1 MSPSERDRAP
11 SSGLEGLAALLL
23 DARGRVTWC
32 SLAAEVLLGRTAREI
47 DGRPVEEVLGVSLP
61 ETGPGPG
68 PAVTVHRVRLGPAE
82 AGAVADIALLPGAAD
97 GASLLVVRGPTAT
110 RDLAPGR
117 DPDPDPDLDKH
128 ADPHSHPHADPDAD
142 RALARSLF
150 GQGRLGVAEFD
161 RELRMTRSN
170 AALDAHRP
178 AGAGADWLYGLTD
191 ADGDRTVRE
200 ILRQVATTGTP
211 VVGADF
217 RSGKTGAE
225 PVLSLACFPLD
236 DEDGTRRG
244 VAVVTTE
251 PAARLRA
258 QHRLTDA
265 YRRAFE
271 IGESLDVVRAARD
284 LVDLLVPALG
294 DLACVDFPDD
304 VLQGRDPGPGFP
316 GHEASNPRRVA
327 VKSADG
333 VWPEALVQQGEP
345 VPEALPE
352 SADTA
357 VAGVI
362 AADARTARA
371 MLGDD
376 PAITARMM
384 PEGMHSALGCPLYHR
399 SRLFGYVLVWRTTTP
414 EPFGDPEIRLLQD
427 LCDRTAMALDNAHRY
442 TREHRTALV
451 LQRSLLPPAVTES
464 QAAET
469 SGIYLPASGTLSVGG
484 DWFDALPLSSMRIG
498 LVVGDVIGHGLQA
511 TATMARLRTAVQTLA
526 DLDLPPDEL
535 LIHLDDL
542 VQRMQA
548 EAEQP
553 DAVGASC
560 LFAVYDPVTRV
571 CRMASAGHPA
581 PAVLRPDGG
590 ADFVPVVPGPPLG
603 VGDNPFEISEVTVE
617 PGSVLALYT
626 DGLVDYDHDI
636 TRGSEELLR
645 NLGRFHGADRSLEAM
660 GRDLMACHPHQQRP
674 ADDVTL
680 LLARTRAVSDEDTAH
695 WEYPVDPAAVHDARH
710 DVKARLAAWG
720 LDELMF
726 STELIVS
733 ELVTNA
739 IRYAGGP
746 VGLRLIRG
754 RALVCEVSDPSNTQ
768 PRLRRALITDEGGRG
783 LFLIAQLASRWGC
796 RYGERGKTIWA
807 EQAVPPH

>member
-1 MSPSERDRAP
+1 MSGGSEGP
-11 SSGLEGLAALLL
+11 AALLV
-23 DARGRVTWC
+23 DARGHVTWW
-32 SLAAEVLLGRTAREI
+32 SRAAEELLGRPGPEI
-47 DGRPVEEVLGVSLP
+47 AGRPAPEVLGTPLP
-61 ETGPGPG
+61 GTAPG
-68 PAVTVHRVRLGPAE
+68 PATAVHRVRLRTGTGGTGGTGE
-82 AGAVADIALLPGAAD
+82 TGGSDDGFVDVDVVLLPGPD
-97 GASLLVVRGPTAT
+97 GGTWLLAGRWSTTART
-110 RDLAPGR
+110 GHPARAGAPARD
-117 DPDPDPDLDKH
+117 
-128 ADPHSHPHADPDAD
+128 ADPD
-142 RALARSLF
+142 RTLARSLLN
-150 GQGRLGVAEFD
+150 QRRLGVAEFD
-161 RELRMTRSN
+161 AELRMVRSN
-170 AALDAHRP
+170 AALETLRP
-178 AGAGADWLYGLTD
+178 AGADTGAEWLYGLTD

-200 ILRQVATTGTP
+200 ILQQVASTGMP

-217 RSGKTGAE
+217 RAVATGSD
-225 PVLSLACFPLD
+225 PVLSLACFPLE
-236 DEDGTRRG
+236 DEDGTRMG
-244 VAVVTTE
+244 VAVVATE

-258 QHRLTDA
+258 HHRLTDA

-304 VLQGRDPGPGFP
+304 VLQGRDPGLGYP
-316 GHEASNPRRVA
+316 GHEASRPRRVA

-333 VWPEALVQQGEP
+333 TWPAALVQPGEP
-345 VPEALPE
+345 VPAPPAETVD
-352 SADTA
+352 SA
-357 VAGVI
+357 VAVGGVI
-362 AADARTARA
+362 KVDAEAARA
-371 MLGDD
+371 MFGHD
-376 PAITARMM
+376 PGLIARML
-384 PEGMHSALGCPLYHR
+384 PEGTHSALGCPLYHR
-399 SRLFGYVLVWRTTTP
+399 SRLFGYVLVWRTRTP
-414 EPFGDPEIRLLQD
+414 EPFGDDETRLLQD

-548 EAEQP
+548 ESEQP

-581 PAVLRPDGG
+581 PAVLLPDGT

-603 VGDNPFEISEVTVE
+603 VGDNPFEISEVTLE

-636 TRGSEELLR
+636 TRGGEELLR
-645 NLGRFHGADRSLEAM
+645 NLRRFHGTDRSLEAM
-660 GRDLMACHPHQQRP
+660 GHDLMAGHPHQERP

-680 LLARTRAVSDEDTAH
+680 LLARTRAVADTDTAH
-695 WEYPVDPAAVHDARH
+695 WEYPVDPAAVYEARH
-710 DVKARLAAWG
+710 DVNARLEAWG

-746 VGLRLIRG
+746 IGLRLIRG

-768 PRLRRALITDEGGRG
+768 PRLRRALTTDEGGRG

-796 RYGERGKTIWA
+796 RYGARGKTIWA
-807 EQAVPPH
+807 EQAVPPS

>member
-32 SLAAEVLLGRTAREI
+32 SLAAEVLLGRPAGEI

-61 ETGPGPG
+61 ATEPG
-68 PAVTVHRVRLGPAE
+68 PAATVHRVRLGPAGVG

-97 GASLLVVRGPTAT
+97 GASLLVVRGPAAT
-110 RDLAPGR
+110 RDRVPAR
-117 DPDPDPDLDKH
+117 DPDAVPD
-128 ADPHSHPHADPDAD
+128 SNPDAD
-142 RALARSLF
+142 RALARSLL

-161 RELRMTRSN
+161 PELRMTRSN
-170 AALDAHRP
+170 AALHAHRP
-178 AGAGADWLYGLTD
+178 AGAGADWLYDLTD

-200 ILRQVATTGTP
+200 ILHQVATTGTP

-217 RSGKTGAE
+217 RSGKAGAE

-345 VPEALPE
+345 VPEAPPE
-352 SADTA
+352 STDAA

-362 AADARTARA
+362 AADAKTARV

-399 SRLFGYVLVWRTTTP
+399 SRLFGYVLVWRT
-414 EPFGDPEIRLLQD
+414 
-427 LCDRTAMALDNAHRY
+427 
-442 TREHRTALV
+442 
-451 LQRSLLPPAVTES
+451 
-464 QAAET
+464 
-469 SGIYLPASGTLSVGG
+469 
-484 DWFDALPLSSMRIG
+484 
-498 LVVGDVIGHGLQA
+498 
-511 TATMARLRTAVQTLA
+511 
-526 DLDLPPDEL
+526 
-535 LIHLDDL
+535 
-542 VQRMQA
+542 
-548 EAEQP
+548 
-553 DAVGASC
+553 
-560 LFAVYDPVTRV
+560 
-571 CRMASAGHPA
+571 
-581 PAVLRPDGG
+581 
-590 ADFVPVVPGPPLG
+590 
-603 VGDNPFEISEVTVE
+603 
-617 PGSVLALYT
+617 
-626 DGLVDYDHDI
+626 
-636 TRGSEELLR
+636 
-645 NLGRFHGADRSLEAM
+645 
-660 GRDLMACHPHQQRP
+660 
-674 ADDVTL
+674 
-680 LLARTRAVSDEDTAH
+680 
-695 WEYPVDPAAVHDARH
+695 
-710 DVKARLAAWG
+710 
-720 LDELMF
+720 
-726 STELIVS
+726 
-733 ELVTNA
+733 
-739 IRYAGGP
+739 
-746 VGLRLIRG
+746 
-754 RALVCEVSDPSNTQ
+754 
-768 PRLRRALITDEGGRG
+768 
-783 LFLIAQLASRWGC
+783 
-796 RYGERGKTIWA
+796 
-807 EQAVPPH
+807 

>member
-23 DARGRVTWC
+23 DARGHVTWW
-32 SLAAEVLLGRTAREI
+32 SRAAEDLLGRTARDI
-47 DGRPVEEVLGVSLP
+47 GGRPAHEVLGTPVP
-61 ETGPGPG
+61 EPSPGS
-68 PAVTVHRVRLGPAE
+68 AATVHRVRLRPGTD
-82 AGAVADIALLPGAAD
+82 GYADADLALLPGAAD
-97 GASLLVVRGPTAT
+97 GVRLLVLRGTAPA
-110 RDLAPGR
+110 RDRAGDRHQRRGGDR
-117 DPDPDPDLDKH
+117 DE
-128 ADPHSHPHADPDAD
+128 AQD

-150 GQGRLGVAEFD
+150 GQPRLGVAEFD
-161 RELRMTRSN
+161 PELRMTRSN
-170 AALDAHRP
+170 AALDALRP
-178 AGAGADWLYGLTD
+178 AGAGADWLYDLTD
-191 ADGDRTVRE
+191 ADGDRTVRD
-200 ILRQVATTGTP
+200 ILRHVASTGTP

-217 RSGKTGAE
+217 RAGAAGSE
-225 PVLSLACFPLD
+225 PVLSLACFPVD
-236 DEDGTRRG
+236 DADGVRRG

-284 LVDLLVPALG
+284 LADLLVPALG

-304 VLQGRDPGPGFP
+304 VLQGRDPGLGYP

-327 VKSADG
+327 VRSADG
-333 VWPEALVQQGEP
+333 VWPAALVQQGEP
-345 VPEALPE
+345 VPAVSAAAVDAAVTVGGVMKVDAEAAL
-352 SADTA
+352 
-357 VAGVI
+357 
-362 AADARTARA
+362 A

-376 PAITARMM
+376 PLLIARMM

-399 SRLFGYVLVWRTTTP
+399 SRLFGYVLVWRTRNP
-414 EPFGDPEIRLLQD
+414 EPFGDADTRLLQD

-526 DLDLPPDEL
+526 DLELPPDEL

-548 EAEQP
+548 ESEQP

-581 PAVLRPDGG
+581 PAVLLPDGS

-603 VGDNPFEISEVTVE
+603 VGDNPFEISEVTLE

-636 TRGSEELLR
+636 TRGGEELLR
-645 NLGRFHGADRSLEAM
+645 NLRRLHGSDRSLEAM
-660 GRDLMACHPHQQRP
+660 GADLMARHPHQERP

-710 DVKARLAAWG
+710 DVNARLAAWG

-754 RALVCEVSDPSNTQ
+754 RSLVCEVSDPSNTQ

-807 EQAVPPH
+807 EQQVPPH